1 MVVQQ
6 GLLLERDTR
15 IFISAPTL
23 RGLHEAVA
31 ERLGITE
38 PFHIWMLAVQP
49 TGSTAGDE
57 LRLVESLDQL
67 SDASTIH
74 LELED
79 TAVAQRAIDAAN
91 QQLFEE
97 IKTDMAEYMAR
108 GGSAKFETWLRES
121 AWMRDTGGPRDEA
134 GVPKRAQGSV
144 VKDLWAEQA
153 AWHAEKQRDAEKLR
167 Q

>member
-1 MVVQQ
+1 MQLMEQRVFNMVVQQ

-74 LELED
+74 LE
-79 TAVAQRAIDAAN
+79 QHPHGAA
-91 QQLFEE
+91 
-97 IKTDMAEYMAR
+97 
-108 GGSAKFETWLRES
+108 SLRTS
-121 AWMRDTGGPRDEA
+121 SLKLQP
-134 GVPKRAQGSV
+134 PQGATSSRSNI
-144 VKDLWAEQA
+144 VKE
-153 AWHAEKQRDAEKLR
+153 
-167 Q
+167 